1 MTLSNYRDI
10 SSSSSG
16 SRNGFQFEF
25 SCARCST
32 TWRSPFKPY
41 RRGQIAALIYKVAFY
56 FGDRGSMSRASSSVA
71 GMGMDKARAGALEEA
86 QELAEE
92 RFATCPSCHRE
103 VCENC
108 WNASSNRCEDCGRGG
123 GRDAEPRSGA
133 RGGHDPS
140 GGSAPVAQRCP
151 NCSAEHVG
159 GGRFCAECG
168 FDMAA
173 THKACP
179 NCGVTCSR
187 AARFCTDCGH
197 GF

>member
-10 SSSSSG
+10 SSSGSN

-41 RRGQIAALIYKVAFY
+41 RRGQLADLIYRVAFY
-56 FGDRGSMSRASSSVA
+56 LGDRGSMSRASSGVA
-71 GMGMDKARAGALEEA
+71 GMGADKARAGALAEA
-86 QELAEE
+86 LELAEE
-92 RFATCPSCHRE
+92 RFATCPGCHRQ
-103 VCENC
+103 VCETC
-108 WNASSNRCEDCGRGG
+108 WNGSLNQCEDCVRGG
-123 GRDAEPRSGA
+123 KDGDRADPRSD
-133 RGGHDPS
+133 RDVSS
-140 GGSAPVAQRCP
+140 GGAPVALRCA
-151 NCSAEHVG
+151 NCGAEHT